1 MIEFMLEEPRATLL
15 GLVMIVSIVF
25 GALFR
30 FIIWSP
36 PISMSSQIII
46 DGLNFTEIGPESP
59 EQYEVYDGD
68 QQVGYVRYR
77 FGFLSAECPDAGM
90 REVFGRKL
98 KNETGQMTDI
108 ERGRWLPVI
117 ARRIRRHIRR
127 GL

>member
-1 MIEFMLEEPRATLL
+1 MIEFLLEEPRATLL
-15 GLVMIVSIVF
+15 ALFAIVSIVF
-25 GALFR
+25 GAVYR

-36 PISMSSQIII
+36 PISMSSQIMI
-46 DGLNFTEIGPESP
+46 GRLNFIEVGPESP

-90 REVFGRKL
+90 REVFSRKL
-98 KNETGQMTDI
+98 KHNTGQMTDI

-117 ARRIRRHIRR
+117 ARRIKRHIRR
-127 GL
+127 GF